1 MLIEMQ
7 LYETNKYFFHY
18 YSVFLL
24 SKAFSKVKKYD
35 IIDIVIRK
43 KGGSESFEKKTNEKN
58 TA

>member
-1 MLIEMQ
+1 MKLTNIFLIII
-7 LYETNKYFFHY
+7 LF
-18 YSVFLL
+18 SLL

-35 IIDIVIRK
+35 IIEIAVKK